1 MADLQVSLLAVRR
14 ELLEPLID
22 GRVKPEGIDLS
33 ITCADPNMAFW
44 REGQFEEF
52 DVSVASISTVIAE
65 KRRGLDVVG
74 LPVFPTRRF
83 MHTEVHYHVD
93 SGIEAPAD
101 LDGKRM
107 GLNHYTMT
115 TGIFIRGA
123 LQHDFGVPP
132 ERIEWHVLPDEGTN
146 VRRGGTFVPPEG
158 VVLRVVAAGKNLH
171 TMLADNEIDAM
182 PLAVGRGVGD
192 RSKVKPLFPD
202 RMAECARFF
211 REHGFMPATNIY
223 TIRGEV
229 YRKHPWIALNLY
241 QAMAEA
247 KRIVDDSMAER
258 IPGGLLFGKEYAAQT
273 KELLGG
279 QDPFPY
285 GIEANR
291 RFIDTLSQWEL
302 EQGFM
307 SEIPSVE
314 ELFAPA
320 TLSS

>member
-1 MADLQVSLLAVRR
+1 MADLQLSLLAVRR

-65 KRRGLDVVG
+65 MRRGLDVVG

-83 MHTEVHYHVD
+83 MHTELHYHVD
-93 SGIEAPAD
+93 SGIEEPAD

-158 VVLRVVAAGKNLH
+158 VVLRVVAAGKKIH
-171 TMLADNEIDAM
+171 AMLAAHEIDAT
-182 PLAVGRGVGD
+182 PLGAERGPGD
-192 RSKVKPLFPD
+192 RAKIKPLFPD
-202 RMAECARFF
+202 RIAECGRFF
-211 REHGFMPATNIY
+211 REHGFMPATNMY

-241 QAMAEA
+241 QAMLEA
-247 KRIVDDSMAER
+247 KRIVDDSMAAR
-258 IPGGLLFGKEYAAQT
+258 IPGGLLFGKEYADQT

-279 QDPFPY
+279 RDPFPY
-285 GIEANR
+285 GVEANR
-291 RFIDTLSQWEL
+291 MFVDTLAQWEL
-302 EQGFM
+302 EQGFIA
-307 SEIPSVE
+307 EVPTVE

>member
-1 MADLQVSLLAVRR
+1 MADLHLSLLAIRR
-14 ELLEPLID
+14 ELIEPLID

-33 ITCADPNMAFW
+33 ITCADPNTAFW

-65 KRRGLDVVG
+65 KAKGLDVVG

-83 MHTEVHYHVD
+83 MHTELHYHVD
-93 SGIEAPAD
+93 SGIESPAD
-101 LDGKRM
+101 LEGKRM
-107 GLNHYTMT
+107 GLNHYTMS

-132 ERIEWHVLPDEGTN
+132 ERMEWHVLPDEGTN
-146 VRRGGTFVPPEG
+146 VRRGGTFVPPAG
-158 VVLRVVAAGKNLH
+158 VVLRVVAAGKNLR

-182 PLAVGRGVGD
+182 PLDAGRGAGD
-192 RSKVKPLFPD
+192 GSKVKPLFPD
-202 RMAECARFF
+202 RMAECGRFF
-211 REHGFMPATNIY
+211 REHGFMPATNMY

-247 KRIVDDSMAER
+247 KRIVDDSMTAR

-279 QDPFPY
+279 RDPFPY

-291 RFIDTLSQWEL
+291 SFIDTLSQWEL

-307 SEIPSVE
+307 AEIPSVE

>member
-1 MADLQVSLLAVRR
+1 MADLHVSLLAVRR

-115 TGIFIRGA
+115 TGIFVRGA

-158 VVLRVVAAGKNLH
+158 VVLRVVAAGKNLR
-171 TMLADNEIDAM
+171 TMLADNEIDAA
-182 PLAVGRGVGD
+182 PLGAGREGGD
-192 RSKVKPLFPD
+192 PSKIRPLFPD
-202 RMAECARFF
+202 RMAECGRFF
-211 REHGFMPATNIY
+211 REHGFMPATNMY

-229 YRKHPWIALNLY
+229 FRKHPWIALNLY
-241 QAMAEA
+241 QAMLEA
-247 KRIVDDSMAER
+247 KRIVDDSMTAR

-302 EQGFM
+302 EQGFID
-307 SEIPSVE
+307 EIPGVE

-320 TLSS
+320 TLAS

>member
-1 MADLQVSLLAVRR
+1 MADLHLSLLAIRR
-14 ELLEPLID
+14 ELIEPLID

-33 ITCADPNMAFW
+33 ITCTDPNTAFW

-83 MHTEVHYHVD
+83 MHTELHYHVD
-93 SGIEAPAD
+93 SGIEGPAD

-158 VVLRVVAAGKNLH
+158 VVLRVVAAGKNLR
-171 TMLADNEIDAM
+171 TMLADNEIDAT
-182 PLAVGRGVGD
+182 PLGAGRGPGD
-192 RSKVKPLFPD
+192 RSKIRPLFPD

-211 REHGFMPATNIY
+211 RAHGFMPATNMY

-241 QAMAEA
+241 QAMQEA
-247 KRIVDDSMAER
+247 KRIVDDSMTER

-273 KELLGG
+273 EELLGG

-285 GIEANR
+285 GVEANR
-291 RFIDTLSQWEL
+291 AFIDTLAQWEL

-307 SEIPSVE
+307 AEIPSVE

>member
-1 MADLQVSLLAVRR
+1 MADLQLSLLATPR
-14 ELLEPLID
+14 ELIQPLID
-22 GRVKPEGIDLS
+22 GRVKPEGIDLA
-33 ITCADPNMAFW
+33 ITSTDPNMAFW

-52 DVSVASISTVIAE
+52 DISVASISTVIAE
-65 KRRGLDVVG
+65 IRKGLDVVG

-83 MHTEVHYHVD
+83 QHTELHYHTD
-93 SGIEAPAD
+93 SGIETPAD

-115 TGIFIRGA
+115 TGIFIRGT

-146 VRRGGTFVPPEG
+146 VRRGGTFVPPAG
-158 VVLRVVAAGKNLH
+158 VVLKVAAEGKRINA
-171 TMLADNEIDAM
+171 MLEAGEIDVA
-182 PLAVGRGVGD
+182 PLGGSGPKD
-192 RSKVKPLFPD
+192 GSKVKPLFPD
-202 RMAECARFF
+202 RIAECGRFF

-241 QAMAEA
+241 QAMVEA

-258 IPGGLLFGKEYAAQT
+258 IPGGLLFGAEYAAQT
-273 KELLGG
+273 REILGG

-302 EQGFM
+302 EQGFIT
-307 SEIPSVE
+307 EIPGVD

-320 TLSS
+320 TLST

>member
-1 MADLQVSLLAVRR
+1 MADLPLSLLAIRR
-14 ELLEPLID
+14 ELIEPLID

-33 ITCADPNMAFW
+33 ITCTDPNTAFW

-65 KRRGLDVVG
+65 KRKGLDVVG

-83 MHTEVHYHVD
+83 MHTELHYHVD
-93 SGIEAPAD
+93 SGIESPAD

-107 GLNHYTMT
+107 GLRHYTMT

-146 VRRGGTFVPPEG
+146 VRRGGTFVPPKG
-158 VVLRVVAAGKNLH
+158 VVLREVPAGKRLN
-171 TMLADNEIDAM
+171 TMLAEGEIDAM
-182 PLAVGRGVGD
+182 PVDAGRGVGD
-192 RSKVKPLFPD
+192 RNKVKPLFPD
-202 RMAECARFF
+202 RIAECGRFF

-247 KRIVDDSMAER
+247 KRIVDDSMTAR

-302 EQGFM
+302 EQGFIA
-307 SEIPSVE
+307 EIPSVE
-314 ELFAPA
+314 ELFARA